1 MKKTILEGLD
11 RAARAGRV
19 LTFLDEDQR
28 PRAVPFTDLA
38 AGSDEQARALIGRH
52 GVSAGDRVCFLGE
65 TTPALLCALLA
76 TWRAGAITVVLPL
89 QRRSVPPD
97 VVLGEV
103 ERRMSAAHSALL
115 IAAPPFDQAL
125 SGRLRGREV
134 VSLGELRDYPAITL
148 PAPPVPGDLALLQ
161 FTSGTTA
168 AARGVP
174 VTHGQLAG
182 NPDAVYQM
190 VGVGPGDVYVSW
202 LPLYHDMGIIS
213 WAGAIS
219 TGLNLCMTG
228 TGTFVR
234 DPGVWMR
241 AVSAYRGN
249 MTAGPNFAYGLA
261 ARLLALGTSGL
272 DLSSLRC
279 AVSGS
284 EAVDPA
290 TVRGFT
296 SLGRAHGLR
305 SEALCPMY
313 GLAEATLDVTVT
325 DPGSQ
330 VTCVSA
336 ERDSLDPGRT
346 VRHSQEDSGRE
357 LVSCGIPLPGTQV
370 VITDEEGHQ
379 LPAGTVGEIRVTG
392 PGVVPGYWTPDGSP
406 HPRPVR
412 DPQGRLMT
420 GDIGFFDAGELYIC
434 GRQKDMI
441 VTGGRNLYAED
452 YEAVAEQVPGIRRG
466 NVIAF
471 SIPGSER
478 MVVVAETPMQAERAQ
493 RLGGELLATLRAE
506 LSHCPHEAVL
516 VRPGTLPKTSSGK
529 RRRQSCRAL
538 YEHGELDILAVA
550 SRRAT
555 ETGSAPC

>member
-1 MKKTILEGLD
+1 MNKTVLEGLD
-11 RAARAGRV
+11 RAGRAGRV
-19 LTFLDEDQR
+19 LTFLDEAQR
-28 PRAVPFTDLA
+28 PQSVPFTDLV
-38 AGSDEQARALIGRH
+38 AGSDEQATALIGRH
-52 GVSAGDRVCFLGE
+52 GVVPGDRVCFLGE
-65 TTPALLCALLA
+65 TTPALLSALLA
-76 TWRAGAITVVLPL
+76 TWRAGAVTVVLPL
-89 QRRSVPPD
+89 QRRSVPMD
-97 VVLGEV
+97 AVLAEV
-103 ERRMSAAHSALL
+103 ERRMSAAHSVLL

-125 SGRLRGREV
+125 SGRLPGRAV
-134 VSLGELRDYPAITL
+134 ASLGELRDDPGVTL

-168 AARGVP
+168 TARGVP
-174 VTHGQLAG
+174 VTHGQMVG
-182 NPDAVYQM
+182 NPDAVFQL
-190 VGVGPGDVYVSW
+190 VGIEPGDVYVSW

-228 TGTFVR
+228 TGTFAR
-234 DPGVWMR
+234 DPAVWMR

-249 MTAGPNFAYGLA
+249 VTAGPNFAYGLA
-261 ARLLALGTSGL
+261 ARLLALRSSGL

-290 TVRGFT
+290 TIRGFA
-296 SLGRAHGLR
+296 SLGQAHGLR
-305 SEALCPMY
+305 AEAPCPMY

-325 DPGSQ
+325 DPGRQ
-330 VTCVSA
+330 VTFVSA
-336 ERDSLDPGRT
+336 ERDSLDPGQT
-346 VRHSQEDSGRE
+346 VRRLQEGTGRE
-357 LVSCGIPLPGTQV
+357 FVSCGVPLPGTQV
-370 VITDEEGHQ
+370 IITDEDGGQ
-379 LPAGTVGEIRVTG
+379 LPAGTVGEIRVAG
-392 PGVVPGYWTPDGSP
+392 PGVVSGYWTPDGSP
-406 HPRPVR
+406 HPQPVR
-412 DPQGRLMT
+412 DRNGRLMT
-420 GDIGFFDAGELYIC
+420 GDIGFLDAGELYIC

-478 MVVVAETPMQAERAQ
+478 MVVVAETPMQGGRAE
-493 RLGGELLATLRAE
+493 RLGGDLLATLRDQ

-529 RRRQSCRAL
+529 RRRQSCRVL

-550 SRRAT
+550 SRRAAD
-555 ETGSAPC
+555 TGREPC